1 MRKRIPRFIA
11 TASSSVSI
19 RIPVLRRIINT
30 GVAPTVS
37 SPPISQPLPTTP
49 IWQQNR
55 VCQVTEWSAVHTNVW
70 RCSNAC
76 CTSSLHLPNSRRET
90 VRHGSIHSVRV
101 NCKTPSMPLPYI
113 PTCVRMTRPERTGR
127 HTSLSRVR
135 TIAMTIQ
142 RYMRAMVCT
151 SMARCRTASMTQ
163 QLSTPI

>member
-55 VCQVTEWSAVHTNVW
+55 VCPVKEWSVVHTSVW

-76 CTSSLHLPNSRRET
+76 CTSSLHLLPSLPET
-90 VRHGSIHSVRV
+90 VRHGSIRSVRV
-101 NCKTPSMPLPYI
+101 NCKTPLMPLPYI
-113 PTCVRMTRPERTGR
+113 PTCVRMTRRERTGR
-127 HTSLSRVR
+127 HTSLSKVH
-135 TIAMTIQ
+135 TTAMSIR
-142 RYMRAMVCT
+142 RYMRVMVCS
-151 SMARCRTASMTQ
+151 SMVRCPITSMTQ
-163 QLSTPI
+163 RQ